1 MTNIIQP
8 SEETRIDQGSTVHLH
23 FSVAIENGVEID
35 NTRSREEPV
44 SLVIGDGNLLPDFE
58 KALLGLRSGDR
69 RTVHLPPE
77 EAFGIWNAE
86 NIQRFD
92 TIKFEQRPI
101 VGHMIEFEDKAKA
114 SLFGVV
120 KTVNDDITEVDF
132 NHPLAGK
139 NITFEVE
146 IFKVIPAGQQGI
158 KLM

>member
-1 MTNIIQP
+1 MTDIVYPN
-8 SEETRIDQGSTVHLH
+8 EEIRVSDGAQVDLH

-35 NTRSREEPV
+35 NTRGRENPV
-44 SLVIGDGNLLPDFE
+44 SLTIGDGSLLPGFE
-58 KALLGLRSGDR
+58 KALFGLRAGDR
-69 RTVHLPPE
+69 RTVSLPPE
-77 EAFGIWNAE
+77 DAFGPWNPE

-92 TIKFEQRPI
+92 TIKFEQTPI
-101 VGHMIEFEDKAKA
+101 IGHMIEFEDKAKT

-120 KTVNDDITEVDF
+120 KSVNEDITEVDF

-146 IFKVIPAGQQGI
+146 IFKVTPAGQQGI